1 MSSLFSS
8 NGYFTPTQLKTLE
21 AFLDNV
27 TVGQTVSAGDRE
39 RLAKVV
45 IALAQ
50 SHLDTDAELSRLLK
64 AASCVLLD
72 SGRFLRPPPGSHH
85 FQPLSHSAAKLP
97 PPPKVE
103 TFGKCV
109 VELVS
114 RPTPAATTD
123 TLKLP
128 RRVSS

>member
-27 TVGQTVSAGDRE
+27 TVGQTVSAGDRQ

-50 SHLDTDAELSRLLK
+50 SHLDTDAELSCLLK
-64 AASCVLLD
+64 GSVLRPIGLG
-72 SGRFLRPPPGSHH
+72 SFPWPPPGQSSLPTVIP
-85 FQPLSHSAAKLP
+85 FRREATAAAQ
-97 PPPKVE
+97 
-103 TFGKCV
+103 G
-109 VELVS
+109 
-114 RPTPAATTD
+114 
-123 TLKLP
+123 
-128 RRVSS
+128 

>member
-27 TVGQTVSAGDRE
+27 TVSQTVSAGDRE

-50 SHLDTDAELSRLLK
+50 SHLDTDAELSSSPK
-64 AASCVLLD
+64 
-72 SGRFLRPPPGSHH
+72 GRVLRPIGTRVVSFGRRRGSHH

-103 TFGKCV
+103 ISG
-109 VELVS
+109 
-114 RPTPAATTD
+114 R
-123 TLKLP
+123 
-128 RRVSS
+128 

>member
-27 TVGQTVSAGDRE
+27 TVSQTVSAGDRE

-64 AASCVLLD
+64 AASCVLLE
-72 SGRFLRPPPGSHH
+72 LGS
-85 FQPLSHSAAKLP
+85 FPSAASGQSSLP
-97 PPPKVE
+97 TVIPFRRE
-103 TFGKCV
+103 ATA
-109 VELVS
+109 
-114 RPTPAATTD
+114 PAQG
-123 TLKLP
+123 
-128 RRVSS
+128 